1 MTDLTHVQTNV
12 QQESFWSKHGKKL
25 IALSFWLA
33 LIGGYA
39 LYANANDLTV
49 QEAVRNLAA
58 LLTGSTF
65 GVIIYIAIYALRPIL
80 FFPATLITLLAGF
93 LFGPVVGIIAT
104 VLGSNSSAMVAYIIG
119 RYFGGDLLNENE
131 EDASL
136 IKRYTGRLRE
146 NSFEAVLLM
155 RLLFLP
161 YDLVN
166 YLAGFLRI
174 DWKAFLLATIIG
186 SIPGTIS
193 FVLLGTSFGTL
204 DDLLSGEV
212 SLNPIALG
220 LSIILIAGS
229 IALSRYLKKR
239 ETKGDEALV

>member
-1 MTDLTHVQTNV
+1 MTDVTHIQPKEE
-12 QQESFWSKHGKKL
+12 ESFLSKHGKKF
-25 IALSFWLA
+25 IALGFWLT

-49 QEAVRNLAA
+49 EQAIRNLAA
-58 LLTGSTF
+58 FLTGSTF
-65 GVIIYIAIYALRPIL
+65 GIVIYIVIYALRPIL

-93 LFGPVVGIIAT
+93 LFGLEYGVLAT
-104 VLGSNSSAMVAYIIG
+104 VLGSNASAMVAYVIG
-119 RYFGGDLLNENE
+119 RYFGGDLLKENE
-131 EDASL
+131 EDTSV

-212 SLNPIALG
+212 SLNPVALG
-220 LSIILIAGS
+220 ISVVLIGGS

-239 ETKGDEALV
+239 EAKGDEALA